1 MVSQIPKVFYLI
13 FTSFGQCL
21 RFFVSV
27 WLSEKIKKKKKK
39 KNRRKMLVNSTCCAK
54 PALPQPSASCFLFL
68 LLSFSY
74 SLLIF
79 FFFLFLVAA
88 INALFISL
96 GYPPLRGWIL
106 VGGDPCGEKW
116 QGVECVFSN
125 ITSLYVNS
133 IHHFLANFSFL
144 SVNNVTIVWFCHR
157 QLSGLNLGGELGT
170 SLDQFES
177 IISMQVSTSL

>member
-1 MVSQIPKVFYLI
+1 MKIASAAVFL
-13 FTSFGQCL
+13 FSFL
-21 RFFVSV
+21 
-27 WLSEKIKKKKKK
+27 LSPTMQKLLNLLSLSLCI
-39 KNRRKMLVNSTCCAK
+39 
-54 PALPQPSASCFLFL
+54 LFL
-68 LLSFSY
+68 LLSLCY
-74 SLLIF
+74 LLLIF
-79 FFFLFLVAA
+79 FFFLSLVAA

-125 ITSLYVNS
+125 ITAMYVNS
-133 IHHFLANFSFL
+133 IHHLLANFIFL
-144 SVNNVTIVWFCHR
+144 SVNNATIICFCHR

-177 IISMQVSTSL
+177 IISM